1 MGFQLTLLVLYS
13 VGIVVLGFW
22 LSRRVRG
29 AGDFLV
35 AGRSLGPG
43 LILTTFLAANIG
55 AGSTVGATGIGYQI
69 GLSAWWWVGSA
80 GIGSLILANTVG
92 PRIWRIA
99 RDHDLHTLGDFLD
112 MRYNRNVRGLIA
124 ALIWLGTLAI
134 LAGQLIAIS
143 RILRIVVGLPD
154 WQGALAGGVVVMAY
168 FAAGGLWTAARVNV
182 VQLGVMLAGFL
193 LALPFA
199 LGASGGWTALNET
212 LDATRGPEY
221 TALTGAGPATILG
234 YLVILVPSFIVSP
247 GLIQKLY
254 GGRDARAVRVGIN
267 LNALALLLF
276 AFVPAILGM
285 VAFSHF
291 PGLEDAELALPRVM
305 VELIPQWIGLLA
317 LAAIVSAE
325 LSTCDAILF
334 MLSTSLGV
342 DLYKRFLN
350 PHASEERLLMVS
362 RLAAVGGG
370 CLGILIALALPSIIA
385 ALTVFYGLLAVALF
399 VPTIF
404 GLYWSKPGAGTAV
417 ETILL
422 SVLVTVVVYL
432 VTGGAGVGILTPY
445 AIGILAALAWMLA
458 RTALGRTGAPST

>member
-1 MGFQLTLLVLYS
+1 MGFQLTLLVLYLI
-13 VGIVVLGFW
+13 GIVVLGVW

-29 AGDFLV
+29 PADFLV
-35 AGRSLGPG
+35 AGRALGPG
-43 LILTTFLAANIG
+43 LVFTTFLAANIG

-92 PRIWRIA
+92 PRIWKIA

-112 MRYNRNVRGLIA
+112 LRYNRTVRGLVA

-143 RILRIVVGLPD
+143 RILEIVVGLPG
-154 WQGALAGGVVVMAY
+154 WLGAVAGGIVVMAY
-168 FAAGGLWTAARVNV
+168 FAAGGFWTAARVNV
-182 VQLGVMLAGFL
+182 VQLAVILAGFL

-199 LGASGGWTALNET
+199 LDASGGFGSLRET
-212 LDATRGPEY
+212 LAAGRDPGY
-221 TALTGAGPATILG
+221 TALTGAGATTILG
-234 YLVILVPSFIVSP
+234 YIVILVPSFIVSP
-247 GLIQKLY
+247 GLVQKLY
-254 GGRDARAVRVGIN
+254 GGRDARAVRIGVN
-267 LNALALLLF
+267 LNAVALLLF
-276 AFVPAILGM
+276 AFVPALLGM
-285 VAFSHF
+285 IAFAHF
-291 PGLEDAELALPRVM
+291 PGLEDPELALPRVM
-305 VELIPQWIGLLA
+305 VELMPQWMGMLA

-325 LSTCDAILF
+325 LSTSDAILF

-342 DLYKRFLN
+342 DLYKRFLD
-350 PHASEERLLMVS
+350 PEASQARLLRVS
-362 RLAAVGGG
+362 RLAAVAGG
-370 CLGILIALALPSIIA
+370 CLGILLALALPSVIA

-399 VPTIF
+399 VPMLF
-404 GLYWSKPGAGTAV
+404 GLYWKRPGAGTAV

-445 AIGILAALAWMLA
+445 AIGILAALVWM
-458 RTALGRTGAPST
+458 LGRTLTGVRST